1 MILPSEFPDQA
12 GLAADAL
19 PDAGGTFEAQIHMQ

>member
-19 PDAGGTFEAQIHMQ
+19 PDAGGTCEAQIHMQ